1 MSRMTRTHCS
11 SGTGGLQV
19 GWISMTSPDDD
30 LGYINLLSAEWD
42 DGTTKVDALVHN
54 EKPPNPR
61 GAVASGEHDV
71 HGHNSEYP
79 RGVPPGKFQELAEFV
94 VKERSKR
101 QRYQAMARHFYVEVL
116 ELRHQLAIRWE
127 SKDEER
133 EAMEVN
139 YDAFVMSD
147 RVGDEPDGDDAK
159 PPGTGTPLMSADGS
173 SERRHWSSSESQPPA
188 GGMARVEE
196 VEVVELASQGS
207 SKKRK
212 SPPSSRGGSTEGKS
226 MEY

>member
-1 MSRMTRTHCS
+1 MTR
-11 SGTGGLQV
+11 
-19 GWISMTSPDDD
+19 PDDD
-30 LGYINLLSAEWD
+30 RGYINLLSAEWA

-71 HGHNSEYP
+71 YGHNSEYP
-79 RGVPPGKFQELAEFV
+79 HGVPPGKFQELAEFV

-133 EAMEVN
+133 GRMELD
-139 YDAFVMSD
+139 YDGFVMSD
-147 RVGDEPDGDDAK
+147 RVGGEADDGVALSHV
-159 PPGTGTPLMSADGS
+159 TPL
-173 SERRHWSSSESQPPA
+173 
-188 GGMARVEE
+188 V
-196 VEVVELASQGS
+196 
-207 SKKRK
+207 
-212 SPPSSRGGSTEGKS
+212 STS
-226 MEY
+226 